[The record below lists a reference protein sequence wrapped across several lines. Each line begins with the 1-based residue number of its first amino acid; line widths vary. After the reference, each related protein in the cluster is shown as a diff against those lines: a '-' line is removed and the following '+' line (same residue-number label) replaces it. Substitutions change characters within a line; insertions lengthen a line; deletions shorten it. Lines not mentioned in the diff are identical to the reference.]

1 MTDIN
6 SKPDENGVHMCDILS
21 GVCECHEKHECPDDT
36 HFANAAKD
44 CVCYPA
50 MVRVVAALRG
60 LITCD
65 SKANSGNHWVDR
77 LAEAR
82 KALSND

>member
-6 SKPDENGVHMCDILS
+6 SKTDEKGVHMCCCTAESPCATNAAGLCTHDL
-21 GVCECHEKHECPDDT
+21 CHEEECI
-36 HFANAAKD
+36 
-44 CVCYPA
+44 CYPK
-50 MVRVVAALRG
+50 MVQIVAALRG

-82 KALSND
+82 KALSHD